1 MINFDELIH
10 DIENLIDLP
19 LVDVKNSNEIYM
31 IKNIDHLKKKIY
43 LSSEGKKRLLA
54 RNFKDLELVLKELTR
69 TNFCCVSDILK
80 TTDVNIMQIENIF
93 LNLPYINYFR
103 LDGVIYLVLR
113 NSLNHPYGTVEELP
127 LKEQRS
133 AKKVISNFRQLQ
145 YNQFSSSLLNSISSL
160 DREIEKIHVLAP
172 GLLADTNLRELLS
185 DFKNMS
191 ALINSTTLSI
201 DKNDEEQSLPEIVE
215 NDDFDMSDLVDMSY
229 ITGIEGDVTSSDD
242 DNSGDE
248 DSEDED
254 EVAILRVPNIR
265 RTTPSFALLYERLL
279 YDEIEIQ
286 PDYQRK
292 DRIWSDDKKSKLI
305 ESILMGLPLPIFYF
319 GERKDDTWVIIDG
332 LQRIT
337 TVQDFMQ
344 NKFPLKLEK
353 GSSVYDA
360 NGLLFKDFNRTYTRL
375 LREFEITA
383 YVIDIIDSSSN
394 KFITELFHRI
404 NTYGVKLSDQEIR
417 SAINFG
423 SSVYYLKF
431 LASTKIFTSATTNTV
446 NTKRQ
451 KDLELCLGALAFMIF
466 GYKSYKKN
474 RYDDFLTEA
483 MRWIN
488 DQPFRKSTVNDIVTY
503 ISESSIII
511 ELTKR
516 FESSLKF
523 CQEIF
528 GKDAFKKVRNSSKKD
543 PISKPLFEM
552 FVSLFSN
559 LTEEQQDLIRRNKSD
574 FLMAFYEAINKDV
587 DFYATWNSQPYIEA
601 QRGFNYSIS
610 SSTGKRVTILYRFEA
625 IIKMINITTGCE
637 ISLSP
642 IVVSK
647 NHD

>member
-1 MINFDELIH
+1 
-10 DIENLIDLP
+10 
-19 LVDVKNSNEIYM
+19 
-31 IKNIDHLKKKIY
+31 
-43 LSSEGKKRLLA
+43 
-54 RNFKDLELVLKELTR
+54 
-69 TNFCCVSDILK
+69 
-80 TTDVNIMQIENIF
+80 
-93 LNLPYINYFR
+93 
-103 LDGVIYLVLR
+103 
-113 NSLNHPYGTVEELP
+113 
-127 LKEQRS
+127 
-133 AKKVISNFRQLQ
+133 
-145 YNQFSSSLLNSISSL
+145 LLNGISSL
-160 DREIEKIHVLAP
+160 GREIEKVHVLAP
-172 GLLADTNLRELLS
+172 GILADTNLRELLS
-185 DFKNMS
+185 DFKEIS

-201 DKNDEEQSLPEIVE
+201 DKDIQEQSLPEVIA

-229 ITGIEGDVTSSDD
+229 ITGIEGDVTSSDNED
-242 DNSGDE
+242 SGDE
-248 DSEDED
+248 DNDDDGEA
-254 EVAILRVPNIR
+254 VLKVPNIR

-279 YDEIEIQ
+279 YNEIEIQ

-319 GERKDDTWVIIDG
+319 GERKDDTWAIIDG

-344 NKFPLKLEK
+344 NKFTLKLEK

-383 YVIDIIDSSSN
+383 YVIDIIDSGSN

-423 SSVYYLKF
+423 SSVFYLKF

-446 NTKRQ
+446 NAKRQ

-488 DQPFRKSTVNDIVTY
+488 NQPFRKSIANDTVTY

-528 GKDAFKKVRNSSKKD
+528 GRDAFKKVRNSSKKD

-552 FVSLFSN
+552 FVSLFSSITEDQKN
-559 LTEEQQDLIRRNKSD
+559 LILKNKFN
-574 FLMAFYEAINKDV
+574 FLTAFYEAINTDV
-587 DFYATWNSQPYIEA
+587 NSYAIWNSQSYIEA
-601 QRGFNYSIS
+601 QRGFHYSIS
-610 SSTGKRVTILYRFEA
+610 NSTGKRVTILYRFEA

-642 IVVSK
+642 IAASK
-647 NHD
+647 NND